1 MTQTTRDTAGNA
13 RGTRGRRAVRGSG
26 RGRPNN
32 LEAGLA
38 ATVREICAEFGAY
51 PLNMTADDCMEFK
64 KHLPKLLIAEIR
76 KTAKRDGCGI
86 CEIIRWTN
94 RKVCLRA
101 CA

>member
-1 MTQTTRDTAGNA
+1 MADRPESEA
-13 RGTRGRRAVRGSG
+13 RMKTDGKKTG
-26 RGRPNN
+26 
-32 LEAGLA
+32 GLA
-38 ATVREICAEFGAY
+38 ETVREICAVFGAD

-64 KHLPKLLIAEIR
+64 KYLPKYLIAEIR

>member
-1 MTQTTRDTAGNA
+1 MTQTTKVT
-13 RGTRGRRAVRGSG
+13 TRGARVRGSVRG
-26 RGRPNN
+26 SRRGRPDN

-38 ATVREICAEFGAY
+38 ATVREICAEFGAD

-64 KHLPKLLIAEIR
+64 KHLPKWLIAEIR